1 VYPKTFFSQCCAIL
15 APSFVS
21 LLHCTQLIMCLCH
34 LTVCLSISPK
44 RSSKLKT
51 SAKRQRNAKANILL
65 EDLFGQLSM
74 DSDSDGKYPHT
85 VPPTQ
90 QAKSGKT
97 STGGHRERER
107 DRERDL
113 FGESF
118 LPRPGLRKKATQ
130 SSLEVNNGSHAD
142 SL

>member
-1 VYPKTFFSQCCAIL
+1 MH
-15 APSFVS
+15 PSCRNSF
-21 LLHCTQLIMCLCH
+21 LH
-34 LTVCLSISPK
+34 LTPDLSVSTP

-85 VPPTQ
+85 VPLTQ
-90 QAKSGKT
+90 QAKSGQT
-97 STGGHRERER
+97 STGGPR

>member
-1 VYPKTFFSQCCAIL
+1 MSRRHSWHPTDC
-15 APSFVS
+15 FVS
-21 LLHCTQLIMCLCH
+21 GTAPQLILRH
-34 LTVCLSISPK
+34 LTVCLSLSVSPPC
-44 RSSKLKT
+44 SSKLKT

-97 STGGHRERER
+97 STGGHGAGA
-107 DRERDL
+107 RERDL
-113 FGESF
+113 FGESY